1 MSEQVRGT
9 ETGISRSP
17 RFTPVLLVKLL
28 RLFWS
33 PAKTLVLVAA
43 TVSLVVGTTVAGVD
57 AAVSSPTQSK
67 SRDVELTVESGLEG
81 VIGMGV
87 PVPVRA
93 TITSRRAQVV
103 TVEFSTQFGQKSTKL
118 ELAPDAPSVL
128 DVALSATPMLDIAVR
143 SSRGANLATRSVELV
158 PDGSRT
164 AVGVGPSLY
173 SKGVPDESPTI
184 GGIQKASLVPLT
196 DELLARPGALD
207 SLSAVVLDAG
217 DLDGMS
223 EGTGSVLREW
233 VWRGGDLVLDVEPRA
248 DLPVIGEPAMGKV
261 TPIGSGWVRFTSGA
275 AELGAWSSILEPA
288 PIRAGFNA
296 GMGADFT
303 NDFILDSGLLVTVGF
318 IPTWVVA
325 LAVFGSAVV
334 GGPIA
339 WYLLGTHRRRKL
351 IWWLAPG
358 LSLVVAL
365 ALLVAG
371 NGVFTGARTRTV
383 ADIDVSMWSSR
394 GRVFSGLKSSKTV
407 ELADG
412 AQLLAARPTPLVTGS
427 GSASTV
433 RLDLPRNSFGSV
445 AVSGVSVDAEP
456 RIEVTAVALDDG
468 SANVTVKNNSDAEF
482 RNVTITGSSRVRE
495 FKSVKPGASETL
507 PFQMTS
513 ELSVFNQVFMPP
525 PMAGM
530 ESLIG
535 WSDPLPG
542 LSPTQSRGLVLV
554 AGEMESEVDAAGL
567 SGEGMVAIRV
577 VVPVQPA
584 ETVDG
589 TAALRLDE
597 VGGLAAW
604 QRQQVE
610 QQGFMNGFEDMATTV
625 VGPNDGGLVEQPPD
639 YVRLTSQ
646 RGRTAQ
652 TCGVATNVGQVDAW
666 NGTAWAPLEKVG
678 TPYID
683 KREVG
688 FQGEGHEM
696 QDWMIP
702 AVEPGGRLHLRVSG
716 WVFPT
721 PASMLFQC
729 GGRP

>member
-1 MSEQVRGT
+1 MSEQVRDADT
-9 ETGISRSP
+9 AIP
-17 RFTPVLLVKLL
+17 RIPGLTLASAVD
-28 RLFWS
+28 RLSVFKS
-33 PAKTLVLVAA
+33 PAKTLMLVAA
-43 TVSLVVGTTVAGVD
+43 TLSIVIGTTAASAG
-57 AAVSSPTQSK
+57 AAVSSSTQSQ

-81 VIGMGV
+81 VVGMGV
-87 PVPVRA
+87 PVPLRV

-128 DVALSATPMLDIAVR
+128 DVALSATPTLDVTVR
-143 SSRGANLATRSVELV
+143 NSRGTNLATRGIELV

-164 AVGVGPSLY
+164 VVGVGPSLY
-173 SKGVPDESPTI
+173 SKGVPDESATI

-223 EGTGSVLREW
+223 ERTGSVLREW
-233 VWRGGDLVLDVEPRA
+233 VWRGGDLVLDVEPRT
-248 DLPVIGEPAMGKV
+248 DLPLIGEPATGKV
-261 TPIGSGWVRFTSGA
+261 TPIGSGWVRFTAGA
-275 AELGAWSSILEPA
+275 AEVGAWSSILEPA

-303 NDFILDSGLLVTVGF
+303 NDFILDSGLLVSVGF
-318 IPTWVVA
+318 IPTWIVA
-325 LAVFGSAVV
+325 LAVFASAVV

-339 WYLLGTHRRRKL
+339 WYLLGTHRRRRL

-412 AQLLAARPTPLVTGS
+412 AQLLAARPTPLVTSS
-427 GSASTV
+427 GSTSTV

-445 AVSGVSVDAEP
+445 ALSGVSVDTEP

-468 SANVTVKNNSDAEF
+468 TANVTVKNNTEAEF
-482 RNVTITGSSRVRE
+482 RNVTVTGSSRVRE

-530 ESLIG
+530 ESVIG
-535 WSDPLPG
+535 WSEPLPG
-542 LSPTQSRGLVLV
+542 LSPTQSRGLILV
-554 AGEMESEVDAAGL
+554 SGEMESTVKAAGL
-567 SGEGMVAIRV
+567 SGDGMVAIRV

-589 TAALRLDE
+589 TAAFRLDE
-597 VGGLAAW
+597 VGGVAGW
-604 QRQQVE
+604 QRQQIE
-610 QQGFMNGFEDMATTV
+610 QQGFMNGFDQVASSA
-625 VGPNDGGLVEQPPD
+625 VGPGDAGFVEQPPD
-639 YVRLTSQ
+639 YVRLTTQ
-646 RGRTAQ
+646 RGRSAQ
-652 TCGVATNVGQVDAW
+652 ACGVATNVGQLDAW
-666 NGTAWAPLEKVG
+666 NGTAWVPLEKVG

-688 FQGEGHEM
+688 LQGEGHEM

-702 AVEPGGRLHLRVSG
+702 ALEPGGRLHLRVSD